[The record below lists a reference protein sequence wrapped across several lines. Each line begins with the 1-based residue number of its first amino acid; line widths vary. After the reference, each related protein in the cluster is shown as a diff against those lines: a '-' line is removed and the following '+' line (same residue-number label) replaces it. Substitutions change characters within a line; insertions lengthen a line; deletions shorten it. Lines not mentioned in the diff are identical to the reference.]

1 MQRTIFATA
10 IRAKIEVKNITHY
23 SWGRH
28 YFIASVFLATLQIF
42 SDNVSTGNSY
52 SWLEA
57 DMTNK
62 LNFRRAV
69 KELIDV
75 GL

>member
-1 MQRTIFATA
+1 M
-10 IRAKIEVKNITHY
+10 
-23 SWGRH
+23 
-28 YFIASVFLATLQIF
+28 QIF
-42 SDNVSTGNSY
+42 SDNVSTGNIY
-52 SWLEA
+52 SWLKA